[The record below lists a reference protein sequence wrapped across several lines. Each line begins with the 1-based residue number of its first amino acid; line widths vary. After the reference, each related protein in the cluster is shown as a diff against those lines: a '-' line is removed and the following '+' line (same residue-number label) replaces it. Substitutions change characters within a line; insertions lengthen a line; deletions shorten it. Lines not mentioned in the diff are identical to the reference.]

1 MCLFSTL
8 WRAAWGWW
16 WTQNRR
22 ISSRPSADS
31 RWRCRGSSTEKNPT
45 SSTPTSATWKWVA
58 DTHAHTHTRTPAH
71 THTCTHAHL
80 HTHTHTRAP
89 AQTHTHTPTH
99 THTHTHTCTNT
110 HTYTYTHTHLHTHT
124 HTPART
130 HTRASTPS
138 KPSRFMFHI
147 ASTPTFLIYPAIIWI
162 IKGLVYPKILD
173 SSSCYVRPV
182 RFPFFC
188 GTQKV
193 MLGKMFRLPQKWHK
207 SIKKSR
213 PSNFSNDIFFDLKDL
228 IFCSDRN
235 LVEIWKLW
243 NHEIDYICPSKCY
256 ND

>member
-1 MCLFSTL
+1 MTPVTVSCRRSGYVTVFTEVHYYRWKALYKLMCVCSSTL

-58 DTHAHTHTRTPAH
+58 ETHTHTYTH
-71 THTCTHAHL
+71 THTCAHTHL
-80 HTHTHTRAP
+80 HTHTPAHT
-89 AQTHTHTPTH
+89 
-99 THTHTHTCTNT
+99 
-110 HTYTYTHTHLHTHT
+110 HTHT

-138 KPSRFMFHI
+138 KPSRFMLHI

-162 IKGLVYPKILD
+162 IKGLVHPKILD

-188 GTQKV
+188 GTQKM

-213 PSNFSNDIFFDLKDL
+213 PSNFSNSIFFDLKDL

-243 NHEIDYICPSKCY
+243 NHEIDYICPSKGY